1 MLELYS
7 KAKLPTI
14 FGQFEIYVFSD
25 DENLENAVLVRGDV
39 NSKENVPVRIHS
51 ECLTGDVMGSKR
63 CDCRD
68 QLLKSLE
75 FLGKQDFGMLIYL
88 RQEGR
93 GIGLLDKIRAYS
105 LQDQGYDTVEANL
118 MLGLPA
124 DKRDYTFAVEVIKYF
139 GIKSIRLMTNNPL
152 MMGILSVIL
161 MLYFLRKSILSGLFV
176 IRRIDFIPKYLI
188 TSTAKV

>member
-75 FLGKQDFGMLIYL
+75 FLGKQDFVVLIYL

-152 MMGILSVIL
+152 KMD
-161 MLYFLRKSILSGLFV
+161 FLKKYNIK
-176 IRRIDFIPKYLI
+176 ITDRIPIISEPTPYDEFYLNTKKMRLGHQI
-188 TSTAKV
+188 

>member
-68 QLLKSLE
+68 QLLRSLE

-152 MMGILSVIL
+152 KMD
-161 MLYFLRKSILSGLFV
+161 FLKKYNIK
-176 IRRIDFIPKYLI
+176 ITDRIPIISEPTPYDEFYLNTKKMRLGHQI
-188 TSTAKV
+188 

>member
-7 KAKLPTI
+7 RAKLPTI

-124 DKRDYTFAVEVIKYF
+124 DKRDYTFAVEVIRYF

-152 MMGILSVIL
+152 KMD
-161 MLYFLRKSILSGLFV
+161 FLKKYNIK
-176 IRRIDFIPKYLI
+176 ITDRIPIISEPTPYDEFYLNTKKMRLGHQI
-188 TSTAKV
+188 

>member
-7 KAKLPTI
+7 RAKLPTI

-25 DENLENAVLVRGDV
+25 DENLENAGLVRGDV

-152 MMGILSVIL
+152 KMD
-161 MLYFLRKSILSGLFV
+161 FLKKYNIK
-176 IRRIDFIPKYLI
+176 ITDRIPIISEPTPYDEFYLNTKKMRLGHQI
-188 TSTAKV
+188 

>member
-124 DKRDYTFAVEVIKYF
+124 DKRDYTFAVEVIRYF

-152 MMGILSVIL
+152 KMD
-161 MLYFLRKSILSGLFV
+161 FLKKYNIK
-176 IRRIDFIPKYLI
+176 ITDRIPIISEPTPYDEFYLNTKKMRLGHQI
-188 TSTAKV
+188 

>member
-7 KAKLPTI
+7 NAKLPTI
-14 FGQFEIYVFSD
+14 FGLFEIYVFSD

-39 NSKENVPVRIHS
+39 KSKEDVPVRIHS

-75 FLGKQDFGMLIYL
+75 YLGKQDSGMLIYL

-139 GIKSIRLMTNNPL
+139 DIKSIRLMTNNPL
-152 MMGILSVIL
+152 KMD
-161 MLYFLRKSILSGLFV
+161 FLQKYNIKITDRIPIISEPTPYDEFYLNTKK
-176 IRRIDFIPKYLI
+176 IRLGHQI
-188 TSTAKV
+188 

>member
-7 KAKLPTI
+7 RAKLPTI

-152 MMGILSVIL
+152 KMD
-161 MLYFLRKSILSGLFV
+161 FLKKYNIK
-176 IRRIDFIPKYLI
+176 ITDRIPIISEPTPYDEFYLNTKKMRLGHQI
-188 TSTAKV
+188 

>member
-152 MMGILSVIL
+152 KMD
-161 MLYFLRKSILSGLFV
+161 FLKKYNIK
-176 IRRIDFIPKYLI
+176 ITDRIPIISEPTPYDEFYLNTKKMRLGHQI
-188 TSTAKV
+188 

>member
-124 DKRDYTFAVEVIKYF
+124 DKRDYTFAVEVIRYF

-152 MMGILSVIL
+152 
-161 MLYFLRKSILSGLFV
+161 K
-176 IRRIDFIPKYLI
+176 IDFLKKYNIKITDRIPIISEPTPYDEFYLNTKKMRLGHQI
-188 TSTAKV
+188 

>member
-1 MLELYS
+1 MVKLYS

-14 FGQFEIYVFSD
+14 FGLFEIYVFSD
-25 DENLENAVLVRGDV
+25 EENEENAVLVRGDV
-39 NSKENVPVRIHS
+39 TSKENVPVRIHS
-51 ECLTGDVMGSKR
+51 ECLTGDVLGSKR

-124 DKRDYTFAVEVIKYF
+124 DKRDYTFAVNVIKYF
-139 GIKSIRLMTNNPL
+139 KIKSIRLMTNNPL
-152 MMGILSVIL
+152 
-161 MLYFLRKSILSGLFV
+161 K
-176 IRRIDFIPKYLI
+176 IDFLQKYDIKISDRIPIISEPTPYDQFYLDTKRLRLGHQI
-188 TSTAKV
+188 